1 MNGLSLFANV
11 GIGETYTHLYNLH
24 IKVANELL
32 EDRVAFYKHLHP
44 DTDMICGDIKDFK
57 IKKQVID
64 KAIEHKCNFIL
75 ATPPCQGMSLA
86 GRKASE
92 DERNLLIIDAVEVI
106 LAVSPAFVIIE
117 NVPPALKTK
126 IAVDNCVVTIP
137 DFLKQRLGEI
147 YKINYRVLDA
157 ADYGTP
163 QSRKR
168 AIFLLSKHE
177 YGEWQFPKKQSR
189 ITLGEVIRHLP
200 SLEAGDKS
208 EVKFHNAKNHN
219 ERHIECMK
227 HTPTGKSAFE
237 NEIYYPKRPDG
248 QRVSGYVTTYK
259 RMDWDKPAPTITMG
273 NGSISSQNNVHP
285 GRPNDDGTY
294 SDARVLT
301 LKELFI
307 LTGLPE
313 TWEPPEDANEMLT
326 RKVIGECLLPRL
338 VEELIKTMP
347 KL

>member
-32 EDRVAFYKHLHP
+32 EDRANFYKHLHP
-44 DTDMICGDIKDFK
+44 EAEMICGDIKNPK
-57 IKKQVID
+57 IKKQIID
-64 KAIEHKCNFIL
+64 KAIEYKCNFIL

-86 GRKASE
+86 GRKASN
-92 DERNLLIIDAVEVI
+92 DKRNLLIVDAIDVI
-106 LAVSPAFVIIE
+106 LAVSPAFIIIE
-117 NVPPALKTK
+117 NVPPALKTE
-126 IAVDNCVVTIP
+126 INVDDCTTTIP
-137 DFLKQRLGEI
+137 EFLKQKLGKI
-147 YKINYRVLDA
+147 YKINYDVLDA

-177 YGEWQFPKKQSR
+177 YGEWQFPKKQSK
-189 ITLGEVIRHLP
+189 ITLEEVISYLP
-200 SLEAGDKS
+200 SLEAGSTSDI
-208 EVKFHNAKNHN
+208 KFHTAKAHN

-227 HTPTGKSAFE
+227 NTPTGKSAFD
-237 NEIYYPKRPDG
+237 NKIHYPKRPDG
-248 QRVSGYVTTYK
+248 KRVSGYVTTYK
-259 RMDWDKPAPTITMG
+259 RMDWDKPAPTVTMG

-285 GRPNDDGTY
+285 GRLKDDGTY

-307 LTGLPE
+307 ITGLPD
-313 TWEPPEDANEMLT
+313 TWEPPEDVTESLI

-347 KL
+347 KI